1 MQVLQYVC
9 KGLKNN
15 EIGQQLNISRFTA
28 KKYVSSIMNKLEARN
43 RTEAVY
49 KAVKQKIID

>member
-1 MQVLQYVC
+1 
-9 KGLKNN
+9 LKNN
-15 EIGQQLNISRFTA
+15 EIGEVLNISRFTA

-49 KAVKQKIID
+49 IAVKQSIID

>member
-1 MQVLQYVC
+1 MEVLQYVC

-15 EIGQQLNISRFTA
+15 EIGEVLNISRFTA

-49 KAVKQKIID
+49 IAVKQSIID